1 MAAKSSLV
9 NSAEATVE
17 AVATPV
23 ISVDGS
29 GNVTI
34 TCATEGATIYYTTN
48 GSTPTTSSSSYS
60 TTITPGAGTTVKA
73 IAVKSGLV
81 SSATA
86 SETL

>member
-1 MAAKSSLV
+1 SLV

-60 TTITPGAGTTVKA
+60 TTITGLPDNTTVKA
-73 IAVKSGLV
+73 IAVKSGMV
-81 SSATA
+81 NSANAAT
-86 SETL
+86 TL